1 MSLQRN
7 KKIDA
12 ATRPRAFECKGHG
25 FCDGSMTGRFVW
37 KRKLDERGELKSGT
51 APSGLAALCARRD
64 NPLAG
69 KGLEK
74 RAYWRG

>member
-12 ATRPRAFECKGHG
+12 ATRPRVFECKGHG

-37 KRKLDERGELKSGT
+37 KKSPANG
-51 APSGLAALCARRD
+51 AS
-64 NPLAG
+64 
-69 KGLEK
+69 
-74 RAYWRG
+74 